1 MLHISLAAETMGHIG
16 FLPITNSLLA
26 TWSVMG
32 ILLVMSLA
40 ATKNLTLIPSS
51 NWTQIMEM
59 VVDGLYDF
67 FGQILGHH
75 TSKVFPVVASIFLFV
90 IIANWEGLL
99 PGFGTIGF
107 TEKSE
112 SVVAAEGESVAHE
125 APEAVTHT
133 EDVSTHEEVVAV
145 ESHGETAVEPVA
157 EATHEAGA
165 SATPSES
172 HGTKFVPLLR
182 GSTADLNM
190 TFAIALV
197 AVFSMQYFGFKFLG
211 KHYSSRFVNFKN
223 PIMGF
228 IGLLEII
235 SDTSKIIS
243 FAFRLFGNI
252 FAGEVLLAVMAFL
265 MPFIAPMP
273 FLFLELFVGFIQA
286 VVFSTLTSVFI
297 NVAVSHEE

>member
-1 MLHISLAAETMGHIG
+1 MLHISLAAETIGHIG
-16 FLPITNSLLA
+16 ILPITNSLLA
-26 TWSVMG
+26 TWSVMA

-40 ATKNLTLIPSS
+40 ATKNLSLIPTS

-59 VVDGLYDF
+59 VVDALYDF
-67 FGQILGHH
+67 FSQILGHH
-75 TSKVFPVVASIFLFV
+75 TKKVFPVVASIFLFV

-107 TEKSE
+107 TEKAE
-112 SVVAAEGESVAHE
+112 TTAVVEGEAVVHE
-125 APEAVTHT
+125 APEAATHAEEIPAHENETPAVTHG
-133 EDVSTHEEVVAV
+133 EEQ
-145 ESHGETAVEPVA
+145 VEPVA
-157 EATHEAGA
+157 EMPHEAGA
-165 SATPSES
+165 SATTAES

-190 TFAIALV
+190 TFAIAII
-197 AVFSMQYFGFKFLG
+197 AVLSMQYFGFKFLG
-211 KHYSSRFVNFKN
+211 MHYSSRFVNFKN

-228 IGLLEII
+228 IGILEII